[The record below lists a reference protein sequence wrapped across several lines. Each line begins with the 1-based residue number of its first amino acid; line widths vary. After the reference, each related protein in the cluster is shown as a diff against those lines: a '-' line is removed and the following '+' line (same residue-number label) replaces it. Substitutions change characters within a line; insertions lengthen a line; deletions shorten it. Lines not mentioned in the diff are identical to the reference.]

1 MTLCDVDVRYPRIVF
16 DLYLDSMSPASDA
29 VLLRIEDDARV
40 QGVPIVGRRT
50 AALIQVLVRVARPDV
65 IVELGTAT
73 GYSGIWLLRGWPD
86 ARLITY
92 EVDGDRAAQARR
104 NLAEAG
110 LAERADVR
118 VGNAVEGLES
128 LEPGSAGVIF
138 NDLLNGLRDLERVE
152 RCYRSALRALR
163 PGGLLLADNAL
174 AGGEVLRQETREGRC
189 VHRWNTLVLDDPSV
203 FGLILPTDDGLS
215 VAVRT

>member
-1 MTLCDVDVRYPRIVF
+1 MLDGYM
-16 DLYLDSMSPASDA
+16 DSMSPASDA
-29 VLLRIEDDARV
+29 VLSSIEDDART

-50 AALIQVLVRVARPDV
+50 AALIQVLVRVVRPDL

-73 GYSGIWLLRGWPD
+73 GYSGIWLMRGWPD

-104 NLAEAG
+104 NFAKAG
-110 LAERADVR
+110 LADRAEVR
-118 VGNAVEGLES
+118 VANAVEGLES
-128 LEPGSAGVIF
+128 IDPGSAGVIF

-174 AGGEVLRQETREGRC
+174 ASGEVLHKETREGRC
-189 VHRWNTLVLDDPSV
+189 VHRWNTLVREDSSV
-203 FGLILPTDDGLS
+203 FGSILPVDDGLS
-215 VAVRT
+215 VAVRV

>member
-1 MTLCDVDVRYPRIVF
+1 M
-16 DLYLDSMSPASDA
+16 LDGYMDSLLSASDA
-29 VLLRIEDDARV
+29 ILRRIEDDARV

-50 AALIQVLVRVARPDV
+50 AALIQVLVRVARPGL

-73 GYSGIWLLRGWPD
+73 GYSGIWLLRGWPQ
-86 ARLITY
+86 AHLITF
-92 EVDGDRAAQARR
+92 EVDGDRAAQASQ
-104 NLAEAG
+104 NFAGAG
-110 LAERADVR
+110 LAERVDVR

-128 LEPGSAGVIF
+128 LDAGSVGLIF

-152 RCYRSALRALR
+152 QCYRGAVRALS

-174 AGGEVLRQETREGRC
+174 AGGDVLRQETHEGRC
-189 VHRWNTLVLDDPSV
+189 VHRWNALVLDDPSV

-215 VAVRT
+215 IAVGL

>member
-1 MTLCDVDVRYPRIVF
+1 MF
-16 DLYLDSMSPASDA
+16 DGYLDSMSQASDE

-40 QGVPIVGRRT
+40 KGIPIVGRRT
-50 AALIQVLVRVARPDV
+50 AALIQVLVRVARPSLV
-65 IVELGTAT
+65 VELGTAT

-86 ARLITY
+86 AHLITY
-92 EVDGDRAAQARR
+92 EVDDDRAAQASR
-104 NLAEAG
+104 NFAEAG

-128 LEPGSAGVIF
+128 LDAGSVAVIF

-152 RCYRSALRALR
+152 RCYRGALRALG

-174 AGGEVLRQETREGRC
+174 AGGDVLRQETHEGRC
-189 VHRWNTLVLDDPSV
+189 VHRWNALVLDDPSV
-203 FGLILPTDDGLS
+203 FGLIVPTDDGLS
-215 VAVRT
+215 VAVRATHPAGA

>member
-1 MTLCDVDVRYPRIVF
+1 MLDR
-16 DLYLDSMSPASDA
+16 YLDAMSQASDA

-40 QGVPIVGRRT
+40 KGVPIVGRRT
-50 AALIQVLVRVARPDV
+50 AALIQVLVRVARPDL

-86 ARLITY
+86 AHLITY
-92 EVDGDRAAQARR
+92 ELDDDRAAQASR
-104 NLAEAG
+104 NFAEAG
-110 LAERADVR
+110 LGERAIIR

-128 LEPGSAGVIF
+128 LDAGSSGVIF

-152 RCYRSALRALR
+152 RCYRGALRALR

-174 AGGEVLRQETREGRC
+174 AGGEVLRQETREGSC
-189 VHRWNTLVLDDPSV
+189 VHRWNTLVLDDPTV

-215 VAVRT
+215 VAVRA